1 MLKMYNTC
9 IRIIPGYKVKFHKL
23 HVLMLLV
30 CISTE
35 SSLFTYDSHL
45 QRFQPV
51 QRNVISTSMCWR
63 NRICKRLSLTFVVIR
78 ANLSDNSRLN
88 NFRIDLLKKH
98 NPPLKIILF
107 KQREIDLKIVDRC
120 SILQDFLYDSTF
132 CIYF

>member
-1 MLKMYNTC
+1 M
-9 IRIIPGYKVKFHKL
+9 RIIPEYKVKFHKL

-35 SSLFTYDSHL
+35 SSLFTYGSHL

-51 QRNVISTSMCWR
+51 QRNVIRVFLPLCWR

-78 ANLSDNSRLN
+78 ANLSDNSWLN
-88 NFRIDLLKKH
+88 ELIFLKKH

-107 KQREIDLKIVDRC
+107 KQREIDLKIVDRV
-120 SILQDFLYDSTF
+120 LDFIRLSLR
-132 CIYF
+132 